1 MRLRTMQSWRAS
13 RATPVNEVT
22 RALPFGSRVGR
33 NDAALVAV
41 PDGGRRRGGRRRAG
55 PRRDDSGAETPD
67 QVQRGATADPR
78 QVAVLSALMVEATE
92 RDDVPWRVA
101 ASARPV
107 EHVVQ
112 LEIGARAAA
121 GSHAAPSV
129 TGEDRIVG
137 EVGRRIVRVPGR
149 DEVFDEREE
158 ADPRRQ
164 AARADGKRPRG
175 EAGRGG
181 TLGGV

>member
-1 MRLRTMQSWRAS
+1 MWGVAGDHGCMRLRTMQSWRAS

-22 RALPFGSRVGR
+22 RAQPFGSRVGR

-41 PDGGRRRGGRRRAG
+41 PDGGRRRAGCRLAGR
-55 PRRDDSGAETPD
+55 GAETPD

-112 LEIGARAAA
+112 LEIGA
-121 GSHAAPSV
+121 
-129 TGEDRIVG
+129 
-137 EVGRRIVRVPGR
+137 
-149 DEVFDEREE
+149 
-158 ADPRRQ
+158 
-164 AARADGKRPRG
+164 
-175 EAGRGG
+175 
-181 TLGGV
+181 